1 MVIDRRIRLCFLLI
15 GMLTT
20 GGCAGGEGALRVES
34 DRPVERSGVVGVDGV
49 SPDVS
54 EAGEEVWT
62 SGPPGWLVVEVIS
75 DGVVGGWATAD
86 FVSAANK
93 IVIETF
99 DVQQFAMHLDM
110 ISIDWRRR
118 VVLRIDGS
126 VFELTRK
133 HYPLIRLRR
142 SDMGVWNSVDGKV
155 DS

>member
-1 MVIDRRIRLCFLLI
+1 MSRKRAKR
-15 GMLTT
+15 
-20 GGCAGGEGALRVES
+20 
-34 DRPVERSGVVGVDGV
+34 
-49 SPDVS
+49 
-54 EAGEEVWT
+54 
-62 SGPPGWLVVEVIS
+62 LVVEVIS